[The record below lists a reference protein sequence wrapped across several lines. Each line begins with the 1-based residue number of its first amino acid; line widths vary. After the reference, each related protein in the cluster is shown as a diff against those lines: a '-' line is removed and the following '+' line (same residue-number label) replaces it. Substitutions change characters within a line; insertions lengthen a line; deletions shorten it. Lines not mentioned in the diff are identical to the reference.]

1 MPNPR
6 RSSACDCT
14 TQATPPR
21 VVQSGERQEPGSA
34 SLPCTTV
41 AVRRRAGVEERL
53 ERFCAIPLWITAGSF
68 ISHPCFRHPLTQICR
83 GAQLPASSVQGGCS
97 PPRPPASYASE
108 CEYGE
113 LHPTTECHKNSSDE
127 VKFVHM
133 LCMNLLLYLSEGQS
147 SVLVY
152 SMKIANHLFPY
163 NIHHLFSPESLVLTQ
178 KYPYS
183 HRMMYNCIEGQKI
196 SHSIRTACHF

>member
-1 MPNPR
+1 M
-6 RSSACDCT
+6 DK
-14 TQATPPR
+14 
-21 VVQSGERQEPGSA
+21 
-34 SLPCTTV
+34 
-41 AVRRRAGVEERL
+41 
-53 ERFCAIPLWITAGSF
+53 
-68 ISHPCFRHPLTQICR
+68 
-83 GAQLPASSVQGGCS
+83 
-97 PPRPPASYASE
+97 
-108 CEYGE
+108 CEYGK

-127 VKFVHM
+127 VEFVHM

-152 SMKIANHLFPY
+152 SMQIANHLFPY

-196 SHSIRTACHF
+196 SHCMRTVCHF